1 MTTAQEIANALQ
13 DRVFSGLLQKLI
25 FCKFQ
30 QITAIFQPELIF
42 LQDQVL
48 KLLFMNRLLM
58 LLFLLGVGIFSCKS
72 DSRTDTATQPAADE
86 TGTVRKIQTS
96 GKNYGKLD
104 EAFIQASKSQKAEPD
119 LTDSLWHI
127 YFALSIAEETPK
139 KNIYEGH
146 WLDLKEDGSY
156 QKGIYDQTTDSG
168 RFLYTS
174 ALKTL
179 ELRSERDSSSEWSV
193 RVDPDAMLL
202 IGTQKYGN
210 NPWQIKLVRR
220 SVAPSK

>member
-1 MTTAQEIANALQ
+1 M
-13 DRVFSGLLQKLI
+13 
-25 FCKFQ
+25 
-30 QITAIFQPELIF
+30 
-42 LQDQVL
+42 
-48 KLLFMNRLLM
+48 
-58 LLFLLGVGIFSCKS
+58 
-72 DSRTDTATQPAADE
+72 
-86 TGTVRKIQTS
+86 
-96 GKNYGKLD
+96 
-104 EAFIQASKSQKAEPD
+104 ASWTRHS
-119 LTDSLWHI
+119 
-127 YFALSIAEETPK
+127 
-139 KNIYEGH
+139 
-146 WLDLKEDGSY
+146 LDLKQDGSY
-156 QKGIYDQTTDSG
+156 HKGIFDQTTDSG